1 MTDTTAGGD
10 CCRHAAELRN
20 ELTTAIGLAEKL
32 VSLLL
37 AEAGS
42 GRARPQL
49 RVVGQPAAPP
59 KPERLAEVIDFAARR
74 SAPGPRTVA
83 RRASGI

>member
-10 CCRHAAELRN
+10 CCGHAAELRN

-32 VSLLL
+32 VGLLL

-49 RVVGQPAAPP
+49 RVVGQPAAPA

-74 SAPGPRTVA
+74 SAPGPRQAA
-83 RRASGI
+83 RRASGS